1 MSSSTAAHCCLLL
14 RTAICAPT
22 HIIHTYINMLNWLKS
37 GKLSSEMSYDNV
49 VSHEGGEGPRESE
62 DLEATETER
71 IELGVL
77 KRTPNSVRPIHK
89 ES

>member
-1 MSSSTAAHCCLLL
+1 MSCVFSKSAGVSQITY
-14 RTAICAPT
+14 PT
-22 HIIHTYINMLNWLKS
+22 FNWLKS
-37 GKLSSEMSYDNV
+37 RKLSSGTSSDNV